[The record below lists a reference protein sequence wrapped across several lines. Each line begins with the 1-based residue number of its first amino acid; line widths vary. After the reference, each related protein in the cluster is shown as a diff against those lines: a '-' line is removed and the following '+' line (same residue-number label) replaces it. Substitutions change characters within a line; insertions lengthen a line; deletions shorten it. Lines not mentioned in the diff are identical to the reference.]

1 MTHPPTFTNT
11 WPQAPQPVDFNC
23 CCLKPAMVDLWP
35 ELRLATC
42 TRKPAAAGGGGQTRG
57 GSPCREWCLPTKQT
71 DWCTSG
77 SHDQTLDWGLYAFE
91 FVKKFQTERLASF
104 QTQNETISAK
114 TNIFWVEINAKVEL
128 CLNKQMMSIY
138 MNLSKKPT
146 QFRLSTKPTNIYK
159 YQLKLLSS
167 RHSQPALISISR

>member
-1 MTHPPTFTNT
+1 MYCRTQLLSSIWLLSCWPKTREPLLPQPELFQTSGSRYLEYMTHPPTFTNT

-114 TNIFWVEINAKVEL
+114 TNIFG
-128 CLNKQMMSIY
+128 
-138 MNLSKKPT
+138 SK
-146 QFRLSTKPTNIYK
+146 
-159 YQLKLLSS
+159 
-167 RHSQPALISISR
+167 